1 MVTFW
6 ERAAYSAN
14 SMFPYNLSTFIKLF
28 PHSVSIEGRIL
39 VLIEPIPGHFLPFY
53 F

>member
-14 SMFPYNLSTFIKLF
+14 SMFPYNLPIFMKLF
-28 PHSVSIEGRIL
+28 PHLVSIEGRIL
-39 VLIEPIPGHFLPFY
+39 VLIEQITFY